1 MSAYETGT
9 VLHQV
14 KKKMKS
20 WLQRKPQAVFLH
32 EGASS

>member
-14 KKKMKS
+14 KKMKS